1 MAIPGIYK
9 YSLQGYR
16 TFVPDPLP
24 PQLFISVE
32 LSRRIEEATHL
43 LGQVEMCRMLLPNA
57 NLLIY
62 SSLRREALASSTIE
76 GTIASPDELIRF
88 QVDHY
93 SEREAVHEVANY
105 ANALAWGCQQIET
118 QQLVSRFILGLHQR
132 LLQGVRGTSSI
143 GRFKDRQNYIGSR
156 PTDSISDALF
166 VPSAPEDTPDLIAAL
181 ERYLNLDNQEPRV
194 VQCALAHYQ
203 FETIHP
209 FNDGNGRVGRLLII
223 LHMIQLGLLSAP
235 LIYPSVYFE
244 RHRTEYYQRLQD
256 VREQAF
262 WNGWIDFFVQ
272 GIIQQCA
279 ETIKFTQMIL
289 TLRQQLHSDI
299 GHIRRRASLS
309 AVLDTFFQEP
319 VLSLRQIAQQA
330 NMSIN
335 AVQSALDEFQERN
348 IVYEITGKQKGRV
361 YACRPVLDAIFGQQ
375 QL

>member
-1 MAIPGIYK
+1 MAIPGTYK
-9 YSLQGYR
+9 YSLQGYH

-24 PQLFISVE
+24 PQLSVSVE
-32 LSRRIEEATHL
+32 LSHRIEQATHL
-43 LGQVEMCRMLLPNA
+43 LGQVEMCRTLLPNA

-62 SSLRREALASSTIE
+62 GSLRREALASSTIE

-118 QQLVSRFILGLHQR
+118 HPLVSRFILGLHER
-132 LLQGVRGTSSI
+132 LLQGVRGASSI
-143 GRFKDRQNYIGSR
+143 GRFKDRQNYIGSYA
-156 PTDSISDALF
+156 TDSIKDAIF
-166 VPSAPEDTPDLIAAL
+166 VPPSPEDTLDLIASL
-181 ERYLNLDNQEPRV
+181 ERYLNLENSEPRI
-194 VQCALAHYQ
+194 VQCALVHYQ

-244 RHRTEYYQRLQD
+244 RHRTEYYQRLQN
-256 VREQAF
+256 VRDHAA
-262 WNGWIDFFVQ
+262 WNDWIDFFVQ
-272 GIIQQCA
+272 GIIQQCS
-279 ETIKFTQMIL
+279 ETISFTRMIL
-289 TLRQQLHSDI
+289 DLRQQLHKNI
-299 GHIRRRASLS
+299 GNVRRRASLS
-309 AVLDTFFQEP
+309 MVLDAFFQEP

-330 NMSIN
+330 NISIN
-335 AVQSALDEFQERN
+335 AVQAALDEFQERG

-361 YACRPVLDAIFGQQ
+361 YACRPVLQAIFGQ
-375 QL
+375 

>member
-9 YSLQGYR
+9 YSLQGHR

-24 PQLFISVE
+24 PHLSISVQ
-32 LSRRIEEATHL
+32 LSQRIEQATHL
-43 LGQVEMCRMLLPNA
+43 LGQVEMCRTLLPNA

-93 SEREAVHEVANY
+93 SERGAVREVANY
-105 ANALAWGCQQIET
+105 TSALVWGCEQIHT
-118 QQLVSRFILGLHQR
+118 QPLVSRFILGLHER
-132 LLQGVRGTSSI
+132 LLQGVRGASSI
-143 GRFKDRQNYIGSR
+143 GRFKDGQNYIGSR
-156 PTDSISDALF
+156 PTDSIREAIF
-166 VPSAPEDTPDLIAAL
+166 VPSAPEDVPDLIASL
-181 ERYLNLDNQEPRV
+181 ERYLNLDNREPRV

-223 LHMIQLGLLSAP
+223 LHMMQLHLLSAP

-244 RHRTEYYQRLQD
+244 RRRTEYYQYLQN
-256 VREQAF
+256 VREQAA
-262 WNGWIDFFVQ
+262 WNEWIDFFTQ
-272 GIIQQCA
+272 GIIQQCS
-279 ETIKFTQMIL
+279 ETINFTKMIL
-289 TLRQQLHSDI
+289 DLRQRLQGNI
-299 GHIRRRASLS
+299 NNIRRRASLS
-309 AVLDTFFQEP
+309 AVLDVFFQEP
-319 VLSLRQIAQQA
+319 VLSLRQIAEQT

-335 AVQSALDEFQERN
+335 TVQAALDEFQEQD

-361 YACRPVLDAIFGQQ
+361 YACRPVLQAIFGQ
-375 QL
+375 